1 MKKMF
6 NGIMSAI
13 MFAYT
18 IYRVLTTIIFLP
30 FTESIFSRDG
40 LYFGLLVVIAAAS
53 TALGFTNRRR
63 LSGFLAIAV
72 GLLSLAWWLSL
83 DFGKSFRI
91 WPDFY
96 WFVVPELCFAFAGSA
111 KWLAA
116 TQSTTN
122 EKPQSGI
129 SRIAET
135 EQHSS

>member
-83 DFGKSFRI
+83 DIGMSFRI

-96 WFVVPELCFAFAGSA
+96 WFVIPELCFASAGLA
-111 KWLAA
+111 KWLTAA
-116 TQSTTN
+116 QSTPS
-122 EKPQSGI
+122 EELQSNL
-129 SRIAET
+129 SRMVDT
-135 EQHSS
+135 KQRLT